1 MRRKL
6 CPINQNSVMNT
17 TFKLFAG
24 LVVASVCPTTA
35 SEAPLGGCNN
45 IQTVFPIKSS
55 QSTYFAISPVD
66 MCTAVFPNSFMQVQP
81 PKKRYADAFKKM
93 SFSKTMRSIYVN
105 ASIGD
110 AISID

>member
-45 IQTVFPIKSS
+45 IQTVFPS
-55 QSTYFAISPVD
+55 V
-66 MCTAVFPNSFMQVQP
+66 
-81 PKKRYADAFKKM
+81 R
-93 SFSKTMRSIYVN
+93 
-105 ASIGD
+105 
-110 AISID
+110 